1 MLLTGTCTTSGT
13 AVTFSSGSSF
23 TGAWAGLAITINAIG
38 YTVSSVG
45 SATALTLTGS
55 AGVQASPVTF
65 SISVPGGAGSGTCTT
80 SSSGD
85 TVTYVSGTNFETSW
99 VALIININDVN
110 YTVSTV
116 NNNGLSLTLNTSP
129 GNQAS
134 PVPFYIMEAGTV
146 NGLQAIKVL
155 TEEVTGRQVIKTRIS
170 DAVNPSGTGLGNY
183 GFVG

>member
-1 MLLTGTCTTSGT
+1 MGRTGYYYQCDRLHSKLCGQRDSTYPNR
-13 AVTFSSGSSF
+13 FS
-23 TGAWAGLAITINAIG
+23 
-38 YTVSSVG
+38 
-45 SATALTLTGS
+45 GS
-55 AGVQASPVTF
+55 AGQSRDV

-80 SSSGD
+80 SSSGN

-146 NGLQAIKVL
+146 KGLQAIKVL

-170 DAVNPSGTGLGNY
+170 DAVNPSGTGSGNY